1 MKLVI
6 PGKDPHGDP
15 ELREFVR
22 GRIAE
27 NGGRITFAEFMTHAL
42 QHPRLG
48 YYRRG
53 RTRAGHGGDFLTSPE
68 AHPVF
73 AAAVARQLEAFRE
86 TLERTHATFVE
97 AGAGT
102 GTLANDVAAALPAA
116 TVVAV
121 DTGAHVHPAE
131 GTPARLAPRR
141 VRADALPFAAGSI
154 DGVYANELLDALPVH
169 RLRRAGAGWRELFV
183 GVGGDRFVWT
193 EDEAAPESLAA
204 AERALRRGAKP
215 AEGQLVE
222 VCPAAEAWIREAARV
237 IGRGFLLLADY
248 GDDTPALWTPS
259 RSAGTLRCFA
269 GHAVHDDPLVFL
281 GTQDLTAHVD
291 FGAVVEAGRAAG
303 LDAVAFLGQREWLDA
318 WGVAEAARGLA
329 SLGIRPDEIE
339 VNRHAIDFV
348 RDPNGLGK
356 VRVLCLA
363 KGVSPRPIAGL
374 TGRAPPDRRLTA
386 ETLPL
391 TRLPDPFADLYE

>member
-15 ELREFVR
+15 ALREFVR

-27 NGGRITFAEFMTHAL
+27 NGGRITFADFMTHAL

-73 AAAVARQLEAFRE
+73 AAVVARQLEAFRDV
-86 TLERTHATFVE
+86 LGSRRAIWAE

-102 GTLANDVAAALPAA
+102 GTLANEVAAALPGG
-116 TVVAV
+116 TVIAV
-121 DTGAHVHPAE
+121 DTGAHAHPA
-131 GTPARLAPRR
+131 GSTPAPLR
-141 VRADALPFAAGSI
+141 VRADSLPFAAGSLTGI
-154 DGVYANELLDALPVH
+154 YANELLDALPVH
-169 RLRRAGAGWRELFV
+169 RLRRVGGGWRELFV
-183 GVGGDRFVWT
+183 GVEGEGFVWR
-193 EDEAAPESLAA
+193 EGEPVPESLAA
-204 AERALRRGAKP
+204 AERGLRRGGRP

-222 VCPAAEAWIREAARV
+222 VCPAAEGWIREAARA
-237 IGRGFLLLADY
+237 IGRGFLLLVDY
-248 GDDTPALWTPS
+248 GDDTPALWAPS

-318 WGVAEAARGLA
+318 WGVGDAVEGLGQLA
-329 SLGIRPDEIE
+329 IRPDEIE
-339 VNRHAIDFV
+339 VNRHAIAFV

-374 TGRAPPDRRLTA
+374 TGPAPSGSRLTA